1 MSARRP
7 QSSAPEAGTHA
18 VVVGLGATGLSC
30 ARYLSAKGCRVSVLD
45 TRPRPPALSTL
56 QGELPDVE
64 VRTGALDARTLSTAE
79 LLVLSPGVPLNEP
92 AVQAALRAG
101 VEIVG
106 DVELFARV
114 AQAPVVAITGSNGKS
129 TVTSMVGAMCRE
141 AGLKAAVGGNIGVP
155 VLDLLTAPRPDLYV
169 LELSSFQLE
178 TTRSLNAT
186 AACVLNVSPDH
197 MDRYRN
203 VDEYAVAKRR
213 IYAGDGALVLNAD
226 DPRVAAMAESSRRCV
241 WFGLG
246 APRSQDDYGLLHRD
260 DGIWLAH
267 GAQPLMAAAEVPL
280 PGRHNLANALAA
292 MALAREAGAAA
303 AFSARA
309 LRAFRGLPHRMALV
323 IERAGV
329 RWYDDSKGTNVGA
342 TVAALEGLDVP
353 VVLIAGG
360 DGKGAEFSELAQVVA
375 RKVRAVVLIGRDG
388 PRIAE
393 AIAGAV
399 PVRFAAD
406 MTDAVSEAALLARP
420 GDIVLLSPACASLD
434 MYRDYAH
441 RGDVFAAA
449 VREAI
454 R

>member
-1 MSARRP
+1 MSLDR
-7 QSSAPEAGTHA
+7 QKFSAPQAGTHA
-18 VVVGLGATGLSC
+18 VVVGLGVTGLSC
-30 ARYLSAKGCRVSVLD
+30 TRYLSACGCSVSVLD
-45 TRPRPPALSTL
+45 TRLQPPALAAL
-56 QGELPDVE
+56 REELPGVE
-64 VRTGALDARTLSTAE
+64 VRSGALDVRALSAAD
-79 LLVLSPGVPLNEP
+79 LLVLSPGVPLSEP
-92 AVQAALRAG
+92 AVQAARAAG
-101 VEIVG
+101 VEAVG

-129 TVTSMVGAMCRE
+129 TVTSMVGAMCSG
-141 AGLKAAVGGNIGVP
+141 AGLNTAVGGNIGVP
-155 VLDLLTAPRPDLYV
+155 VLDLLAAPQPDLYV

-197 MDRYRN
+197 MDRYRD
-203 VDEYAVAKRR
+203 VDEYALAKQR
-213 IYAGDGALVLNAD
+213 IYAGDGVLVLNAD
-226 DPRVAAMAESSRRCV
+226 DPRVAAMAEPSRRCV
-241 WFGLG
+241 WFGLE
-246 APRSQDDYGLLHRD
+246 APRSQDDYGLVHRK
-260 DGIWLAH
+260 GETWLAR

-292 MALAREAGAAA
+292 LALAQEAGAATM
-303 AFSARA
+303 SSVRA

-323 IERAGV
+323 IEHAGV

-342 TVAALEGLDVP
+342 TVAALEGLDAP

-360 DGKGAEFSELAQVVA
+360 DGKGAEFAELAQVVA
-375 RKVRAVVLIGRDG
+375 RKARAVVLIGRDG

-406 MTDAVSEAALLARP
+406 MTGAVSEAALLARP

-434 MYRDYAH
+434 MFRDYAH

-449 VREAI
+449 VREAV